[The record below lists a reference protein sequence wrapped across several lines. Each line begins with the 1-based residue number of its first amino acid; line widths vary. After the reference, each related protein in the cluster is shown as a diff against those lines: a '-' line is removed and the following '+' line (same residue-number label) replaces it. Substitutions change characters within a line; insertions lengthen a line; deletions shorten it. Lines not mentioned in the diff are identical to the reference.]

1 MSYSESTLK
10 ALTVPKLK
18 EILAAH
24 SLPVTGRKDELI
36 ARILASPAASADETA
51 DSTGPSAAT
60 DEPDGTGLSGTAEIS
75 AAVATEARVGES
87 SAPEE
92 DEGLNTGEA
101 VEGAPVAAGGAP
113 VPPEQSAE
121 DTAAAEQA
129 AKEARAEAAKLE
141 EDKRKA
147 RAARFGVTL
156 APAAEKE
163 GQTDEALK
171 KRAERF
177 GLDAKAEDP
186 AKLDQSLDALDRA
199 LGANKRERKPKPTS
213 KAVPVDGVS
222 VADAAAS
229 KGGPISPAS
238 AAAEPA
244 AAVAAD
250 PELAKRMAEEE
261 DKKRKRAARFGPA
274 PTEPQEKKAKVDEQ

>member
-1 MSYSESTLK
+1 MSYSESSLK

-24 SLPVTGRKDELI
+24 SLPVTGRKDELV
-36 ARILASPAASADETA
+36 ARILASPAASAAETA

-60 DEPDGTGLSGTAEIS
+60 DEPDGTGLSGTAEVS
-75 AAVATEARVGES
+75 AAAATEARVGES
-87 SAPEE
+87 SAVEE
-92 DEGLNTGEA
+92 DQGLGTGEA
-101 VEGAPVAAGGAP
+101 VEGGPVAAGGGGAQ
-113 VPPEQSAE
+113 PEQSAE
-121 DTAAAEQA
+121 DKAAAEQA

-141 EDKRKA
+141 EEKRKA
-147 RAARFGVTL
+147 RAARFGVPV
-156 APAAEKE
+156 APATEKE

-171 KRAERF
+171 QRAERF
-177 GLDAKAEDP
+177 GLSTKEEGP
-186 AKLDQSLDALDRA
+186 AKLDKSLDALDRA
-199 LGANKRERKPKPTS
+199 LGANKRERNPKPTS
-213 KAVPVDGVS
+213 KAVPVNGVS

-229 KGGPISPAS
+229 TGGPISPAS

-261 DKKRKRAARFGPA
+261 DKKRKRAARFGA
-274 PTEPQEKKAKVDEQ
+274 AATEPQEKKAKVDEQ

>member
-1 MSYSESTLK
+1 MSYSESSLK

-24 SLPVTGRKDELI
+24 SLPVTGRKDELV
-36 ARILASPAASADETA
+36 ARILASPAASAEETA

-60 DEPDGTGLSGTAEIS
+60 DEPDGAGLSGTAELS

-87 SAPEE
+87 SAVEE
-92 DEGLNTGEA
+92 DQGLGTGEA
-101 VEGAPVAAGGAP
+101 VEGGLVAAGGGAAQ
-113 VPPEQSAE
+113 PEPSAE
-121 DTAAAEQA
+121 DKAAAEQA
-129 AKEARAEAAKLE
+129 AKEARAEAAQLE
-141 EDKRKA
+141 EEKRKA
-147 RAARFGVTL
+147 RAARFGVTV

-171 KRAERF
+171 QRAERF
-177 GLDAKAEDP
+177 GLSTKEEDP
-186 AKLDQSLDALDRA
+186 AKLDKSLDALDRA

-213 KAVPVDGVS
+213 KAVPVNGVS

-229 KGGPISPAS
+229 TGGPISLAS

-250 PELAKRMAEEE
+250 PELAKRMADEE
-261 DKKRKRAARFGPA
+261 DKKRKRAARFGA
-274 PTEPQEKKAKVDEQ
+274 AATEPQEKKAKVDEQ